1 VKVVKNVSQ
10 IVSYY
15 QMDFV
20 LNVHQHVK
28 KEDVNQMVLQQ
39 FVIIVHW
46 VTILMELDALCVQ
59 QLFKDVLNVTQVNNV
74 LYVNLVIILICQIHV
89 LNVQ

>member
-46 VTILMELDALCVQ
+46 VTILMELDVLCVQ

-74 LYVNLVIILICQIHV
+74 LYVNQVIILICQIHV

>member
-1 VKVVKNVSQ
+1 
-10 IVSYY
+10 
-15 QMDFV
+15 M
-20 LNVHQHVK
+20 
-28 KEDVNQMVLQQ
+28 
-39 FVIIVHW
+39 HW

-89 LNVQ
+89 LNVQWQIVQLAWIMFVLNVQQEIIS